1 MKHSKYSVLTMIL
14 ALLLSLSLVACGTEP
29 TDNTTAT
36 TEKVCAQ
43 HQWVEANCTTPKT
56 CLTCGVTEGSRLE
69 NAHAYAASGEW
80 YACVFC
86 GTQAPDDSK
95 ACTHVTGKDTC
106 PICGKTALNVIKNVI
121 YIIGDGMGL
130 EHIAA
135 GEIAYGKDYR
145 FEDWQF
151 ASVNTD
157 SLTSSGR
164 NQSELTDSAA
174 GGTALATGTVT
185 LNGYVGK
192 DQNGNDL
199 TTVLDYARSYGK
211 RTGLITTDY
220 LYGATPGAF
229 SAHCDDRD
237 KYDEIL
243 ASQILSQIDL
253 LCGAESTTNYLSGN
267 TISDNGYVHCKTLS
281 VMKQNLSVEKLYCT
295 LQMGGYKSESKPV
308 ALSEATAVA
317 LDYLDDDADGFMLVI
332 EQAHIDKA
340 SHNKNCEDMVK
351 AVDELNNTIE
361 AIFSWLGE
369 RTDTAIVIT
378 ADHET
383 GDFSVSRSKTLPY
396 SANVAGVTFYYRFNS
411 GSHTKSN
418 VGLFIY
424 GADVDVEKHS
434 YFKTPYTV
442 KNSDVYTIVYRLLR
456 DMR

>member
-1 MKHSKYSVLTMIL
+1 MKHSKYSILTMIL
-14 ALLLSLSLVACGTEP
+14 ALVLALSLVACGAEP
-29 TDNTTAT
+29 TDNTTET
-36 TEKVCAQ
+36 TVKVCAQ
-43 HQWVEANCTTPKT
+43 HQWEEANCTTPKT
-56 CLTCGVTEGSRLE
+56 CLTCGTTEGDRLE
-69 NAHAYAASGEW
+69 SAHAYAASGEW

-86 GTQAPDDSK
+86 GTQAPNDTK

-121 YIIGDGMGL
+121 YVIGDGMGL

-135 GEIAYGKDYR
+135 GEIAFNKEYR

-157 SLTSSGR
+157 SLTSGGR

-174 GGTALATGTVT
+174 AGTALATGTVT

-229 SAHCDDRD
+229 SAHCKDRNQH
-237 KYDEIL
+237 DEIL
-243 ASQILSQIDL
+243 ASQILSGIDL
-253 LCGAESTTNYLSGN
+253 LCGAESDTNYLDGD
-267 TISDNGYVHCKTLS
+267 TIASNGYEHCESLLD
-281 VMKQNLSVEKLYCT
+281 MKENLSAKKLYCT
-295 LQMGGYKSESKPV
+295 LQMSACKSQNYPES
-308 ALSEATAVA
+308 LSEATSVA
-317 LDYLDDDADGFMLVI
+317 LDYLDCDKGFVLVI

-340 SHNKNCEDMVK
+340 SHNKNCEDMVR
-351 AVDELNNTIE
+351 AVDELNNTVE
-361 AIFSWLGE
+361 AIFAWMGE

-396 SANVAGVTFYYRFNS
+396 SAKIGETTFYYRFNS

-424 GADVDVEKHS
+424 GADVDIEKHS
-434 YFKTPYTV
+434 YFKTPYVV
-442 KNSDVYTIVYRLLR
+442 KNSDVYTIVYRLMRDLR
-456 DMR
+456 